1 MLKKAKAAVRKVQ
14 KGVFPPPAVKSV
26 EEVVHLFKQKGV
38 GSVIAEPSCYQKLF
52 DGSHKLAIDYLGG
65 GGKKPIHRQ
74 EVLKVIPNKD
84 VTDDHLVEEMKAL
97 YPLIHERVRHLRAE
111 LGGVAVTI
119 PEHIVKALTMP
130 SRTVQQA

>member
-26 EEVVHLFKQKGV
+26 EEVVCLFKQKGV

-52 DGSHKLAIDYLGG
+52 DGSYKLAIDYLGG
-65 GGKKPIHRQ
+65 GKKPIRRQ
-74 EVLKVIPNKD
+74 EVLKVIPKD

-111 LGGVAVTI
+111 LSGVAVTI